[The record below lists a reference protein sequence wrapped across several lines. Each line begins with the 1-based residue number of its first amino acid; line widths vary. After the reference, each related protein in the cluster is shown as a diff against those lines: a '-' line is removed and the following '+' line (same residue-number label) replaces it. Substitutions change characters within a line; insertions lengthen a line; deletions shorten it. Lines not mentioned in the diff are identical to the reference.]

1 MNPSKWE
8 NLIFLA
14 EEKFGIE
21 KEYKEEFEVAELF
34 NGEKIIGQRKMVEF
48 ESPLG
53 RIKLEKTSRPKV
65 IDKKILHTKRIGGRV
80 AVDFV
85 YSDVEKVEELKIYR
99 LEKENQWAEIKPEDM
114 GIT

>member
-1 MNPSKWE
+1 MISPRKWE

-14 EEKFGIE
+14 EEKFGID
-21 KEYKEEFEVAELF
+21 KKYKEDFEVSELSS
-34 NGEKIIGQRKMVEF
+34 GEKIMGQREIVEF

-53 RIKLEKTSRPKV
+53 RIKLEKNSRPKV
-65 IDKKILHTKRIGGRV
+65 IDKKVLHTKRIGGRV

-85 YSDVEKVEELKIYR
+85 YSDEEKVEELKIYR
-99 LEKENQWAEIKPEDM
+99 LKNDEWAEISPEDM